1 MIFDKPDHESY
12 IFAKFKESFMSDAEI
27 LEAVEKIFEEEI
39 NPALAAHGGGSKVV
53 TVKDA
58 KVYVELQGGCRG
70 CMGARMTM
78 KNGIERLLKEKVPA
92 VQEVIDATNH
102 G

>member
-1 MIFDKPDHESY
+1 MT
-12 IFAKFKESFMSDAEI
+12 DAEI
-27 LEAVEKIFEEEI
+27 LVAVEKVFEEEI
-39 NPALAAHGGGSKVV
+39 NPALAGHGGSSKVV

-70 CMGARMTM
+70 CPGARMTM
-78 KNGIERLLKEKVPA
+78 KSGIERLLKEKVPA
-92 VQEVIDATNH
+92 VKEVIDATDH

>member
-1 MIFDKPDHESY
+1 
-12 IFAKFKESFMSDAEI
+12 MSDAEI
-27 LEAVEKIFEEEI
+27 LDAVEKVMAAEV
-39 NPALAAHGGGSKVV
+39 NPALAGHGGGAKIV
-53 TVKDA
+53 TVKDG

>member
-1 MIFDKPDHESY
+1 MTDD
-12 IFAKFKESFMSDAEI
+12 EI
-27 LEAVEKIFEEEI
+27 LDAVKKVLEEEVA
-39 NPALAAHGGGSKVV
+39 PALASHGGGAKIV

-78 KNGIERLLKEKVPA
+78 KSGIERLFKERVPE
-92 VQEVIDATNH
+92 VVEVIDATDH
-102 G
+102 S

>member
-1 MIFDKPDHESY
+1 MT
-12 IFAKFKESFMSDAEI
+12 DAEI
-27 LEAVEKIFEEEI
+27 LDAVEIILKEEI
-39 NPALAAHGGGSKVV
+39 SPALASHGGGAKIV

-58 KVYVELQGGCRG
+58 KVYIELQGGCRG

-78 KNGIERLLKEKVPA
+78 KNGIERLLKEKVPS
-92 VQEVIDATNH
+92 VLEVIDATDH

>member
-1 MIFDKPDHESY
+1 
-12 IFAKFKESFMSDAEI
+12 MSDAEI
-27 LEAVEKIFEEEI
+27 LEAVEKIFEDEI
-39 NPALAAHGGGSKVV
+39 NPVLAGHGGGAKIV
-53 TVKDA
+53 TLKDA
-58 KVYVELQGGCRG
+58 KVYVELQGGCRR

-92 VQEVIDATNH
+92 VLEVIDATNH

>member
-1 MIFDKPDHESY
+1 MT
-12 IFAKFKESFMSDAEI
+12 DAEI
-27 LEAVEKIFEEEI
+27 LEAVEVVLEEEI
-39 NPALAAHGGGSKVV
+39 SPALASHGGGAKIV

-58 KVYVELQGGCRG
+58 KVYIELQGGCRG

-78 KNGIERLLKEKVPA
+78 KSGIERLLKEKIPSV
-92 VQEVIDATNH
+92 VEVIDATDH

>member
-1 MIFDKPDHESY
+1 MT
-12 IFAKFKESFMSDAEI
+12 DAEI
-27 LEAVEKIFEEEI
+27 LDAVEIILKEEI
-39 NPALAAHGGGSKVV
+39 SPALASHGGGAKIV

-58 KVYVELQGGCRG
+58 KVYIELQGGCRG

-78 KNGIERLLKEKVPA
+78 KNGIDRLLKEKVPS
-92 VQEVIDATNH
+92 VLEVIDATDH

>member
-1 MIFDKPDHESY
+1 MTDN
-12 IFAKFKESFMSDAEI
+12 EI
-27 LEAVEKIFEEEI
+27 LEAVKKVMAEEI
-39 NPALAAHGGGSKVV
+39 SPALASHGGGAEIV

-78 KNGIERLLKEKVPA
+78 KNGIERLFKERVPDVA
-92 VQEVIDATNH
+92 EVIDATDH
-102 G
+102 DA

>member
-1 MIFDKPDHESY
+1 M
-12 IFAKFKESFMSDAEI
+12 
-27 LEAVEKIFEEEI
+27 
-39 NPALAAHGGGSKVV
+39 

-92 VQEVIDATNH
+92 VTEVIDATDH
-102 G
+102 DT

>member
-1 MIFDKPDHESY
+1 MT
-12 IFAKFKESFMSDAEI
+12 DAEI
-27 LEAVEKIFEEEI
+27 LEAVETVMEEEVS
-39 NPALAAHGGGSKVV
+39 PALASHGGGAKIV

-78 KNGIERLLKEKVPA
+78 KNGIERLFKERVPD
-92 VQEVIDATNH
+92 VLEVIDATDH
-102 G
+102 DA

>member
-1 MIFDKPDHESY
+1 MTDGE
-12 IFAKFKESFMSDAEI
+12 M
-27 LEAVEKIFEEEI
+27 LEAVEKVLEEEI
-39 NPALAAHGGGSKVV
+39 GPALASHGGGAKIV

-78 KNGIERLLKEKVPA
+78 KNGIERLFKERVPD
-92 VQEVIDATNH
+92 VVEVIDATDH
-102 G
+102 DT

>member
-1 MIFDKPDHESY
+1 MTDT
-12 IFAKFKESFMSDAEI
+12 EI
-27 LEAVEKIFEEEI
+27 LEAVEKVMEEEI
-39 NPALAAHGGGSKVV
+39 SPALASHGGGATIT

-78 KNGIERLLKEKVPA
+78 KNGIERLFKERVPE
-92 VQEVIDATNH
+92 VVKVIDATDH
-102 G
+102 DA

>member
-1 MIFDKPDHESY
+1 MTDT
-12 IFAKFKESFMSDAEI
+12 EI
-27 LEAVEKIFEEEI
+27 LEAVEKVMEEEI
-39 NPALAAHGGGSKVV
+39 SPALASHGGGATIT

-78 KNGIERLLKEKVPA
+78 KNGIERLFKERVPE
-92 VQEVIDATNH
+92 VVEVIDATDH
-102 G
+102 DA

>member
-1 MIFDKPDHESY
+1 MT
-12 IFAKFKESFMSDAEI
+12 DAEM
-27 LEAVEKIFEEEI
+27 LAAVEKVFEDEI
-39 NPALAAHGGGSKVV
+39 NPALAGHGGGAKIV
-53 TVKDA
+53 TLKDA

-92 VQEVIDATNH
+92 VQEVIDATDH

>member
-1 MIFDKPDHESY
+1 MT
-12 IFAKFKESFMSDAEI
+12 DAEI
-27 LEAVEKIFEEEI
+27 FNAVEKVFETDI
-39 NPALAAHGGGSKVV
+39 NPALAGHGGGAKIV
-53 TVKDA
+53 TVKESR
-58 KVYVELQGGCRG
+58 VYVELQGGCRG

-92 VQEVIDATNH
+92 VLEVIDATNH

>member
-1 MIFDKPDHESY
+1 
-12 IFAKFKESFMSDAEI
+12 MSDAEI
-27 LEAVEKIFEEEI
+27 LETVEKIFEDEI
-39 NPALAAHGGGSKVV
+39 NPALAGHGGSSKVV

-70 CMGARMTM
+70 CPGARMTM

-92 VQEVIDATNH
+92 VMEVIDATNH

>member
-1 MIFDKPDHESY
+1 
-12 IFAKFKESFMSDAEI
+12 MSDEQI
-27 LEAVEKIFEEEI
+27 LEAVEKVMEEEI
-39 NPALAAHGGGSKVV
+39 SPALASHGGGATIV

-78 KNGIERLLKEKVPA
+78 KNGIERLFKERVPE
-92 VQEVIDATNH
+92 VVEVIDATDH
-102 G
+102 DA

>member
-1 MIFDKPDHESY
+1 MTDV
-12 IFAKFKESFMSDAEI
+12 EI
-27 LEAVEKIFEEEI
+27 LEAAEKIFEEEI
-39 NPALAAHGGGSKVV
+39 NPALATHGGGSKIV
-53 TVKDA
+53 TVKDS

-92 VQEVIDATNH
+92 VVEVIDATDH

>member
-1 MIFDKPDHESY
+1 MT
-12 IFAKFKESFMSDAEI
+12 DAEI
-27 LEAVEKIFEEEI
+27 LDAVEAVFESDI
-39 NPALAAHGGGSKVV
+39 NPALATHGGGARVV
-53 TVKDA
+53 TVQDA

-78 KNGIERLLKEKVPA
+78 KNGIERLLKEKIPA
-92 VQEVIDATNH
+92 VVEVIDATDH

>member
-1 MIFDKPDHESY
+1 MT
-12 IFAKFKESFMSDAEI
+12 DAEI
-27 LEAVEKIFEEEI
+27 LEAVEKIMEEEVS
-39 NPALAAHGGGSKVV
+39 PALAGHGGGATIV

-78 KNGIERLLKEKVPA
+78 KNGIERLFKERVPE
-92 VQEVIDATNH
+92 VVEVIDATDH
-102 G
+102 DA

>member
-1 MIFDKPDHESY
+1 MI
-12 IFAKFKESFMSDAEI
+12 MNDAEI
-27 LEAVEKIFEEEI
+27 FEAVEKIMNDEV
-39 NPALAAHGGGSKVV
+39 NPALTGHGGGAKVT

-78 KNGIERLLKEKVPA
+78 KNGIERLFKEKVPA
-92 VQEVIDATNH
+92 VKEVIDATNH